1 MLESETVDRACL
13 HDGTELVLVRRGN
26 DWSVRVGAMLLM
38 SSRMHDSEEALA
50 EQALARVENPRTVL
64 VGGLGLGFT
73 LRAVL
78 RCAHR
83 DAKVTVGELFPAL
96 VEWNRSHVGA
106 LAGHPLADV
115 FDIIKRSPAT
125 FDVILLDVDNGPV
138 ALTQARNQRL
148 YGDYGVQLCRAALRT
163 GGLLAIWSRGP
174 NVRFER
180 KLTRAGF
187 AVEVMRVPA
196 RKGSRSCH
204 VLFLAKRCPSVPP
217 ETPEGDG
224 EECGCEP

>member
-1 MLESETVDRACL
+1 MRESETVDSARL
-13 HDGTELVLVRRGN
+13 GDGAELTLARSGS

-50 EQALARVENPRTVL
+50 EQALARAEDPRAVL

-78 RCAHR
+78 RCVHQ
-83 DAKVTVGELFPAL
+83 DAKVTVGELLPAL

-106 LAGHPLADV
+106 LADHPLADSRVDVVVGDV
-115 FDIIKRSPAT
+115 FDTIKRSAAA

-148 YGDYGVQLCRAALRT
+148 YGDYGVRACRAALRP
-163 GGLLAIWSRGP
+163 GGVLAIWSAGP
-174 NVRFER
+174 SARFER

-187 AVEVMRVPA
+187 AVDVVRVSA
-196 RKGSRSCH
+196 RKGSRARH
-204 VLFLAKRCPSVPP
+204 VLFLAKVA
-217 ETPEGDG
+217 
-224 EECGCEP
+224 